1 MACSEEHWFGLDYAM
16 RHCSWL
22 PPDRFGYQGWQA
34 GRVDLF
40 NRLTVLPDRV
50 GDWLW
55 QKFPFAPAVLRIG
68 LQRVRRDVDAGAPR
82 AAALKLALLSH
93 YLADIVAVSHTW
105 LDFFGD
111 EIDFEYGG
119 GRDAFSHFYNSVEER
134 VAPLLAQWQVPPPAA
149 NSPRRFAAYHEPC
162 LSRAYELGKAV
173 FDAYFASLARAPL
186 KDASGEPPP
195 LESLNELQR
204 QGVEN
209 ACVAVWAL
217 WEWGVRDGGEGL
229 PGDERQAQHWT
240 LKPLLEWSAD
250 EIEARALQPETVA
263 AFQQAQGWTK
273 SDIFRALQRC
283 SPAAQAEGALWQ
295 AQRDEWRTGTMAG
308 ILPPR
313 PQRLVTVDWR
323 PGGI

>member
-22 PPDRFGYQGWQA
+22 PPDHFGYQGWQA
-34 GRVDLF
+34 GSADLF

-55 QKFPFAPAVLRIG
+55 QKFPFAPAVLRFG
-68 LQRVRRDVDAGAPR
+68 RRRVRRDIDAGAPR

-111 EIDFEYGG
+111 ETDFEYGG
-119 GRDAFSHFYNSVEER
+119 RWDVFSHFHNSVEER

-149 NSPRRFAAYHEPC
+149 ASPHRFAAYYEPC
-162 LSRAYELGKAV
+162 LSRAYELGQAV
-173 FDAYFASLARAPL
+173 FDAYFDSLARTPVPI
-186 KDASGEPPP
+186 ASGEPPP
-195 LESLNELQR
+195 LEPLNELQR

-209 ACVAVWAL
+209 ACVAVWAF
-217 WEWGVRDGGEGL
+217 WEWGARDGGEGV
-229 PGDERQAQHWT
+229 PGDERQVRHWT
-240 LKPLLEWSAD
+240 LKPLLDWSAE
-250 EIEARALQPETVA
+250 EIEARALQPETIA
-263 AFQQAQGWTK
+263 AFQQAQGWAR
-273 SDIFRALQRC
+273 SDIFRTPQRC
-283 SPAAQAEGALWQ
+283 SEAAQEEGALWR
-295 AQRDEWRTGTMAG
+295 AQRDQWRAVAMAG

-313 PQRLVTVDWR
+313 PQRLITVDWR
-323 PGGI
+323 PGCI